1 MVAHMHTYLVCNH
14 MDLLAIPHRNRR
26 SCRAQINALE
36 VEAWKLVAGGL
47 GDGVDER
54 NWVVISA
61 EEDKEEEEEEMK
73 KQEQEQEE

>member
-1 MVAHMHTYLVCNH
+1 

-61 EEDKEEEEEEMK
+61 EEDKEEDNEEEEEEMK
-73 KQEQEQEE
+73 KQEQEREE